1 MSQSEEASVSWLGAE
16 EAADA
21 QSDRRLGLLEPLVA
35 NLRGGRLR
43 IVLPNGR
50 AIVSP
55 ADRGGLQG
63 TLVIER
69 WRALRRLA
77 LGGDVGFAEAYVDGD
92 WTSPDPVAL
101 LRIAAHNFEPLR
113 EATQGSA
120 LFRWADRLRHLARGN
135 TRRSSRRNIMAHYD
149 LGNDFYELWL
159 DPTMQYSSALWTE
172 DTPDLEAA
180 QALKLNRVVELLDLS
195 GGESVLEIGC
205 GWGSLA
211 TRLAETEGAG
221 VTAITPFARPT
232 CLRPRP
238 RDLSRLRSESRLPL
252 AGLPR
257 RQRALRSGRFD
268 RDARSGRGGAMAAL
282 LPDRRQIAESGRPR
296 RPADD
301 HNRRSLL
308 RTLSAQPGFHPEARL
323 SRRLPAVE
331 GGARGADRAGGIA
344 GGRAT
349 KLRIV
354 LRANARRMA
363 YALPFTL
370 AGGGR
375 PRLRRSIPPSVG
387 LLPRLLRGRL
397 RGRDDRRHA
406 PFDRPPP
413 TGRRERR
420 ITERQM
426 LTRRSVF
433 WLVAAL
439 AAAPPVPAAAFE

>member
-135 TRRSSRRNIMAHYD
+135 TRRGSRRNIMAHYD

-221 VTAITPFARPT
+221 VTAITLSPAQLAFARARAT
-232 CLRPRP
+232 SRGCDRRVDFRLLDY
-238 RDLSRLRSESRLPL
+238 RDV
-252 AGLPR
+252 
-257 RQRALRSGRFD
+257 SGRFD
-268 RDARSGRGGAMAAL
+268 RVVSIEMLEAVG
-282 LPDRRQIAESGRPR
+282 
-296 RPADD
+296 
-301 HNRRSLL
+301 
-308 RTLSAQPGFHPEARL
+308 EARWPRYFQTVAKSL
-323 SRRLPAVE
+323 K
-331 GGARGADRAGGIA
+331 A
-344 GGRAT
+344 GGRAVLQT
-349 KLRIV
+349 NIIGATRISS
-354 LRANARRMA
+354 RSTSFPAASCRR
-363 YALPFTL
+363 
-370 AGGGR
+370 R
-375 PRLRRSIPPSVG
+375 RRSRRRSSRRDCGWSSAKASDRPTRERSPNGVRASFHAGRRRPPSASTIDSAVCG
-387 LLPRLLRGRL
+387 TITSPI
-397 RGRDDRRHA
+397 A
-406 PFDRPPP
+406 RP
-413 TGRRERR
+413 
-420 ITERQM
+420 
-426 LTRRSVF
+426 
-433 WLVAAL
+433 
-439 AAAPPVPAAAFE
+439 